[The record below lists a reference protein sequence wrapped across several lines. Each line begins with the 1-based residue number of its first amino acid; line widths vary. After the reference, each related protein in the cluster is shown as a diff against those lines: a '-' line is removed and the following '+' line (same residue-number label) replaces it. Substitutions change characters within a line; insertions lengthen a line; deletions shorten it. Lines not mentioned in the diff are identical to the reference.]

1 MEPFGYHAMEI
12 RSFVIVLALVLV
24 TVATFFSGKYYV
36 LAPVLFMAGFFCVS
50 AVSLWAALRMR
61 TRELLV
67 LVVVSLAMASVDE
80 YFHVSTGIYAYFDGG
95 VPSPISVFGTG
106 LLMIFITVTA
116 SRLWKFLPWKSE
128 RGLLRILPTLLC
140 LLILLVFAEMQGYL
154 SILRWPVI
162 LLYAVMGVAGVFY
175 AYRHPLGRTVSLMIS
190 GIVIGATMEF
200 FGSLEGMWSF
210 HFLEPLPLF
219 MIFVWALRT
228 FLVHASCFL
237 LGVDFGTENN

>member
-1 MEPFGYHAMEI
+1 MKI
-12 RSFVIVLALVLV
+12 RSFIVTLTLVSV
-24 TVATFFSGKYYV
+24 TVATFFTGRYYTLV
-36 LAPVLFMAGFFCVS
+36 PVRFMVGLFCVS
-50 AVSLWAALRMR
+50 AVNLWVALRMR
-61 TRELLV
+61 ERRLLV
-67 LVVVSLAMASVDE
+67 LVAVTLAIATLDE
-80 YFHVSTGIYAYFDGG
+80 YLHVSTAVYAYFDGG
-95 VPSPISVFGTG
+95 VPSPISIFGTV
-106 LLMIFITVTA
+106 LLMMSITLTA

-175 AYRHPLGRTVSLMIS
+175 AYRHPLGWTVSLMIS